1 MRTPTMPVA
10 PAKPTQNETMTAAR
24 ATGARFLRQ
33 QGGFTGAEKALL
45 LTFALAIVALVG
57 YLTQSGSD
65 RAGGD
70 ARRTL
75 SAGTGALGGGAGNM
89 AGLTGGNGELPKA
102 GDGVQ
107 AGDPN
112 RAGNVAAQ
120 SGALTAPAAVQAPAA
135 PAQPPLRSLPEGQAD
150 TAYDGAFVGA
160 DGRAYP
166 ANTPLDRIP
175 PVRPS
180 DGREPIGTMIYVNGI
195 QTDKAA
201 QSNSLQNIANTTGY
215 QVIGIHNSTNGFF
228 RDLAQCLGD
237 KADVGTNPAVDTL
250 ADTLY
255 DAVKA
260 GRPIHVIA
268 HSQGGL
274 ITSRALTHV
283 MQRLRLEDGMSRAE
297 AERAMSRIEVETFG
311 AAAGQY
317 PSGPQYVHYINTS
330 DPVPTQFGLG
340 SSPFGSLGSP
350 IPPGLGLGPKPW
362 GDLSAGR
369 GARVIRFRDFHWNPI
384 DSHSFDDVYLNHRVP
399 FSQARGQN
407 APQARR

>member
-1 MRTPTMPVA
+1 MRTPTL
-10 PAKPTQNETMTAAR
+10 T
-24 ATGARFLRQ
+24 RFLRQ
-33 QGGFTGAEKALL
+33 QRGFTGAEKALL
-45 LTFALAIVALVG
+45 LTFALAIVGLIG
-57 YLTQSGSD
+57 YLTRSGAD
-65 RAGGD
+65 QAGSD

-75 SAGTGALGGGAGNM
+75 SAGTSALGGSGSMNGV
-89 AGLTGGNGELPKA
+89 TGGGALP
-102 GDGVQ
+102 Q
-107 AGDPN
+107 AGDSTRP
-112 RAGNVAAQ
+112 GEIAAA
-120 SGALTAPAAVQAPAA
+120 SGALTAPAVQAPAA
-135 PAQPPLRSLPEGQAD
+135 AVTPAQAPLPPLRSIPEGQAD
-150 TAYDGAFVGA
+150 SAYDGALVGA

-180 DGREPIGTMIYVNGI
+180 DGREPAGTMIYVNGI
-195 QTDKAA
+195 QTDKAT
-201 QSNSLQNIANTTGY
+201 QSTSLQNIANTTGY
-215 QVIGIHNSTNGFF
+215 QVIGIHNSTDGFF
-228 RDLAQCLGD
+228 SDLSQCLKD
-237 KADVGTNPAVDTL
+237 KADIGRNPAVDTL

-255 DAVKA
+255 DSVKA
-260 GRPIHVIA
+260 GKPIHIIA

-297 AERAMSRIEVETFG
+297 AERAMGRIEVETFG

-340 SSPFGSLGSP
+340 SSSWGSFGSP

-369 GARVIRFRDFHWNPI
+369 GAKVIRFRDFHWNPI
-384 DSHSFDDVYLNHRVP
+384 NSHSFDDVYLNHRVP
-399 FSQARGQN
+399 FG
-407 APQARR
+407 QARR